1 MCFMML
7 LASKRAVMGKLSLPA
22 YLKIL
27 GWAATVIMA
36 IAAAGMFLTFGQ

>member
-1 MCFMML
+1 
-7 LASKRAVMGKLSLPA
+7 MGKLSLPA

-36 IAAAGMFLTFGQ
+36 IAAAGMLLTFGQ